1 MFGSL
6 LIANRGEIAVR
17 IATAARALGI
27 RTVAVY
33 SEADADALHV
43 RVADEA
49 RCIGPAAAGQS
60 YLDIEA
66 VVRAALDAGA
76 DAVHPGYGFLSE
88 NADFARA
95 VEAAGLVFV
104 GPAPATIAQMS
115 DKVAARAAAEAAG
128 LPVLPGSGDVVADP
142 EQARALAG
150 EIGYPIAVKACF
162 GGGGRG
168 MRVANDPAGLEA
180 AMAAAARESQAAFGR
195 AEIFLEAFLQ
205 RPRHVE
211 VQVLGDSHGNVVHL
225 GDRDCS
231 VQRRHQKMIEEAPAP
246 ALDPETRAAMLV
258 AAVSLSKSIG
268 YRGAGTVEFLVDPER
283 GGFYFL
289 EMNTRLQVEHGVSE
303 RVTGID
309 LVEAQL
315 AVAAG
320 EPLAITQQDVAIHG
334 HAIEARIS
342 AEDPWE
348 GFVPAPGR
356 IEALKLPLAPWTRSD
371 FGVERGD
378 RVQPYYDSM
387 IGKLIAWGPDRES
400 ARVRLREALLDLEVE
415 GVPTTARYVA
425 TLLDQP
431 EFVAVEHYTGS
442 VESAWAP
449 ERFPRPEINSE
460 PSQEE
465 PFMAQRLSERLVR
478 LGGATPRQVAVFGM
492 ARAPRPVA
500 VASTRA
506 TRSGREETG
515 IAGDP
520 ASAGIVHSPMDA
532 IIVQA
537 PVREGASV
545 VQGELLLVLEAMK
558 MEVAVTAPR
567 AGIVKRIE
575 GQPGRAV
582 RKGQLLVELE

>member
-17 IATAARALGI
+17 IATAARALGV

-33 SEADADALHV
+33 SEADSDALHV

-49 RCIGPAAAGQS
+49 RCIGPAAARES

-66 VVRAALDAGA
+66 VVGAALDAGA

-88 NADFARA
+88 NAEFARA

-104 GPAPATIAQMS
+104 GPAAETIAQMS

-128 LPVLPGSGDVVADP
+128 IPVLPGSGDVVSDP

-168 MRVANDPAGLEA
+168 MRVAHDPAGLEA

-195 AEIFLEAFLQ
+195 AEIFLEAFLP

-211 VQVLGDSHGNVVHL
+211 VQVLGDSHGNVIHL

-246 ALDPETRAAMLV
+246 SLDPETREAIRA

-268 YRGAGTVEFLVDPER
+268 YQGAGTVEFLVDPER
-283 GGFYFL
+283 SGFYFL
-289 EMNTRLQVEHGVSE
+289 EMNTRLQVEHGVTE

-315 AVAAG
+315 AIAAG
-320 EPLAITQQDVAIHG
+320 EPLALTQQDVRIDG

-356 IEALKLPLAPWTRSD
+356 IEALKLPLAPWTRID

-400 ARVRLREALLDLEVE
+400 ARIRLREALLDLDVR
-415 GVPTTARYVA
+415 GVPTTAGYVA
-425 TLLDQP
+425 TLLEQP
-431 EFVAVEHYTGS
+431 EFIAVDHYTGS

-449 ERFPRPEINSE
+449 ERFPRPEANSE

-465 PFMAQRLSERLVR
+465 PLMAQRLSERLVR
-478 LGGATPRQVAVFGM
+478 LGGATPRQVAVFGL
-492 ARAPRPVA
+492 AGSPRPVA
-500 VASTRA
+500 VASERA
-506 TRSGREETG
+506 TRSERAETSTG
-515 IAGDP
+515 GDRS
-520 ASAGIVHSPMDA
+520 SANIVHSPMDA
-532 IIVQA
+532 MVVQA
-537 PVREGASV
+537 PVRVGSKVA
-545 VQGELLLVLEAMK
+545 QGELLLVLEAMK
-558 MEVAVTAPR
+558 MEVAVTAPQD
-567 AGIVKRIE
+567 GIVKRIE
-575 GQPGRAV
+575 AEPGRAV

>member
-1 MFGSL
+1 
-6 LIANRGEIAVR
+6 
-17 IATAARALGI
+17 
-27 RTVAVY
+27 
-33 SEADADALHV
+33 
-43 RVADEA
+43 
-49 RCIGPAAAGQS
+49 
-60 YLDIEA
+60 
-66 VVRAALDAGA
+66 
-76 DAVHPGYGFLSE
+76 
-88 NADFARA
+88 
-95 VEAAGLVFV
+95 
-104 GPAPATIAQMS
+104 
-115 DKVAARAAAEAAG
+115 
-128 LPVLPGSGDVVADP
+128 
-142 EQARALAG
+142 
-150 EIGYPIAVKACF
+150 
-162 GGGGRG
+162 
-168 MRVANDPAGLEA
+168 
-180 AMAAAARESQAAFGR
+180 
-195 AEIFLEAFLQ
+195 
-205 RPRHVE
+205 
-211 VQVLGDSHGNVVHL
+211 
-225 GDRDCS
+225 
-231 VQRRHQKMIEEAPAP
+231 MIEEAPAP
-246 ALDPETRAAMLV
+246 ALDPETRAAMLA

-315 AVAAG
+315 AIAAG
-320 EPLAITQQDVAIHG
+320 EPLSFTQQDVAIHG

-356 IEALKLPLAPWTRSD
+356 IEALKLPLAPWTRND
-371 FGVERGD
+371 FGVEQGD

-425 TLLDQP
+425 SLLDQP

-449 ERFPRPEINSE
+449 ERFARPEINSE

-465 PFMAQRLSERLVR
+465 PLMAQRLSERLVR

-492 ARAPRPVA
+492 AKPPRPVA
-500 VASTRA
+500 VASARA

-515 IAGDP
+515 IAGDRS
-520 ASAGIVHSPMDA
+520 SANTVHSPMDA
-532 IIVQA
+532 MIVQA

-545 VQGELLLVLEAMK
+545 AQGELLLVLEAMK